1 MRGTGFRRSNFDFFI
16 LFEGDRDATASPAYC
31 ISYLQFQ
38 WILMIFPS
46 KIAIWCYLG
55 IYTLLSNTPI
65 SMCVCAKV
73 IILCQINPVSC
84 PYHSTWA
91 GEISYVPTW
100 LLIVARCRL
109 CDVLR
114 GAYLLWC
121 PMNIVSHNA
130 SHVHIQK
137 NYISIS
143 KNKARWGRR
152 RTSHWTVWIESMVH
166 CQSSVY
172 HCCIWRFPKMGVPQN
187 HGCQY

>member
-1 MRGTGFRRSNFDFFI
+1 MDSHHFPEQNGYLM
-16 LFEGDRDATASPAYC
+16 LFG
-31 ISYLQFQ
+31 
-38 WILMIFPS
+38 
-46 KIAIWCYLG
+46 
-55 IYTLLSNTPI
+55 YTLLSNTPI

-152 RTSHWTVWIESMVH
+152 RTSHWTVWIESMVPVSPASIIVAYGGFLKWG
-166 CQSSVY
+166 C
-172 HCCIWRFPKMGVPQN
+172 PKTMGVSTKI
-187 HGCQY
+187 Y